1 MSTDKGSVA
10 QKEIDVKLFVLG
22 KNTVLHLIL
31 VLLFLNAPH
40 SFMRYILPPQ
50 LIENIPICTLRS
62 SLFSFSSDLVEFK

>member
-40 SFMRYILPPQ
+40 SLMRYIFAPDLLKLYHFPPA
-50 LIENIPICTLRS
+50 
-62 SLFSFSSDLVEFK
+62 F